1 MPIIRIDNNGNKKR
15 KKDAKLVVG
24 TCIAASVGCFLLY
37 FFHSPEAGI
46 FAGIW
51 PVTVMT
57 ALNLIDD

>member
-1 MPIIRIDNNGNKKR
+1 MPIVRVDSSGNKKR
-15 KKDAKLVVG
+15 KKDAKSVTIACL
-24 TCIAASVGCFLLY
+24 AASVGCCLLY

-51 PVTVMT
+51 PVTIMT